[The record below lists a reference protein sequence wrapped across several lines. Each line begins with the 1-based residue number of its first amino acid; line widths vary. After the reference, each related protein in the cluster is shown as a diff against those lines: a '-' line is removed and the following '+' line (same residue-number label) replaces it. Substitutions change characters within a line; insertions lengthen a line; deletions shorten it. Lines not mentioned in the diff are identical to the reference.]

1 VLACADGE
9 AARAEQAIGMLNSH
23 QDHIRV
29 KDVMHPGILTCW
41 TDAPLGEVAAIMAK
55 HRVHAVAVMQ
65 SGERHPVGI
74 VSDLD
79 LVAAANGAEEPTAGQ
94 AAGTEPL
101 SISASEGLGR
111 AAQLMTEHGVSHL
124 VVRDPAGGFPVGIV
138 STLDLAAYYG
148 DGQDR

>member
-1 VLACADGE
+1 
-9 AARAEQAIGMLNSH
+9 MLKSQ

-55 HRVHAVAVMQ
+55 HRVHAVAVVQ

-79 LVAAANGAEEPTAGQ
+79 LVAAAHSGDAGTAGQ
-94 AAGTEPL
+94 AAATEPL

-111 AAQLMTEHGVSHL
+111 AAQLMTEHGISHL

-148 DGQDR
+148 DGEDE